1 MNFLVS
7 TSSYSYH
14 VLFGPCLSLSGLLR
28 SVLADA
34 WRPGQRVF
42 TLLGSIWCQVLC
54 LLSLSRSVLVVWVH
68 RLLSAFSLLFL
79 YWPSLLCL
87 LSALVWMGA
96 SITVVDVGSHL
107 PLLNAFSTA

>member
-1 MNFLVS
+1 M
-7 TSSYSYH
+7 
-14 VLFGPCLSLSGLLR
+14 
-28 SVLADA
+28 
-34 WRPGQRVF
+34 F

-96 SITVVDVGSHL
+96 SITAADVGSHL
-107 PLLNAFSTA
+107 PLQCLLNCVTAAPKHDGDNPALPDDLRRL